1 MRARARVYP
10 PYHACFLFA
19 FLLSFVSAV
28 FARGSARP
36 ILMTVCIPHTHPHRH
51 LSHMF
56 FFSSSA
62 AAARIMPTLLSYRAA
77 APRRICHTLYPLR
90 MLLRPLFP
98 SSSPPPSLL
107 LQLPPPQ
114 LMSSTTPRPAV
125 HAYQYVSHPR
135 RMLRPAPHDLALD
148 LWRRRASFC
157 LFFFLLFS
165 SGGGS

>member
-1 MRARARVYP
+1 MRARARARV
-10 PYHACFLFA
+10 FLSSCLFSL
-19 FLLSFVSAV
+19 FSF
-28 FARGSARP
+28 
-36 ILMTVCIPHTHPHRH
+36 H
-51 LSHMF
+51 LSYRLFWRVAPLVHSYDCLHPAHPSPSPPIAYV

-77 APRRICHTLYPLR
+77 APRRICHTLHTSTYA
-90 MLLRPLFP
+90 
-98 SSSPPPSLL
+98 PPSLVPSS
-107 LQLPPPQ
+107 LPLPLSPSH

>member
-56 FFSSSA
+56 FF
-62 AAARIMPTLLSYRAA
+62 PLLLLPRASCPPCYRT
-77 APRRICHTLYPLR
+77 APPPLAVYATHSTPLR
-90 MLLRPLFP
+90 MPLRPSSPLPSPSLSRPRTLCPPRPHDPPPTPISMYLTHAVCYDPPLTTWLWTFGGAARP
-98 SSSPPPSLL
+98 SVSSS
-107 LQLPPPQ
+107 
-114 LMSSTTPRPAV
+114 
-125 HAYQYVSHPR
+125 Y
-135 RMLRPAPHDLALD
+135 
-148 LWRRRASFC
+148 C
-157 LFFFLLFS
+157 FLLVVARS
-165 SGGGS
+165 VA

>member
-56 FFSSSA
+56 FFLFCCCRAHHAHPAIVPRRRPLAVYATHSTPLRMPLRPSSPLPSPSLSRPRTLCPPRPHDPPSTPISMYITHSA
-62 AAARIMPTLLSYRAA
+62 STYVTTRPSRPGFGPLA
-77 APRRICHTLYPLR
+77 APRV
-90 MLLRPLFP
+90 LL
-98 SSSPPPSLL
+98 SLL
-107 LQLPPPQ
+107 LLI
-114 LMSSTTPRPAV
+114 V
-125 HAYQYVSHPR
+125 
-135 RMLRPAPHDLALD
+135 
-148 LWRRRASFC
+148 
-157 LFFFLLFS
+157 FFWWWLVA
-165 SGGGS
+165 